1 MRKENL
7 KLVFDEL
14 YEKVCTYIM
23 NKEKK
28 RYFQKLTYLLLKNT
42 LDR

>member
-14 YEKVCTYIM
+14 YEKVCTYII

-28 RYFQKLTYLLLKNT
+28 KVISKTYLFVFEKHFG
-42 LDR
+42 